1 MIIAL
6 LTDFGT
12 RDYFVAAMK
21 GVILS
26 INPKAAVVDITHEIP
41 PQDVWTGAFVLKSAY
56 KWFPRGTIFLAV
68 VDPGVGT
75 ERAPLIIK
83 TRRYFFVGPDNGL
96 LSLAAEED
104 GVEELYRITASLP
117 QASSTFHGRDVFA
130 PAAAYLSLGVEPPML
145 GIPTSRWTKLTMPKP
160 RLENGVLYVN
170 VIYIDR
176 FGNAYTSAGAE
187 IYQIASVGD
196 KLCVETPAGEVL
208 ATLVKSYGYAQP
220 GEAVMLVNSEGYL
233 ELAVSMGNAAAKYGL
248 RQGQE
253 LKIRRCQQK

>member
-1 MIIAL
+1 M

-12 RDYFVAAMK
+12 KDYFVAAMK

-26 INPKAAVVDITHEIP
+26 INPKAAIVDITHEIP

-104 GVEELYRITASLP
+104 GVEELYVITMSLP
-117 QASSTFHGRDVFA
+117 HASSTFHGRDVFA
-130 PAAAYLSLGVEPPML
+130 PAAAYLSLGVEPSML
-145 GIPTSRWTKLTMPKP
+145 GTPTIRWKKLTMPKP
-160 RLENGVLYVN
+160 RLENGVLHVN

-176 FGNAYTSAGAE
+176 FGNAYTSAGDE

-196 KLCVETPAGEVL
+196 KLCVETPAGEAL
-208 ATLVKSYGYAQP
+208 ATFVKSYGYAQP

-233 ELAVSMGNAAAKYGL
+233 ELAISMGNAAAKYGL
-248 RQGQE
+248 RPGQE